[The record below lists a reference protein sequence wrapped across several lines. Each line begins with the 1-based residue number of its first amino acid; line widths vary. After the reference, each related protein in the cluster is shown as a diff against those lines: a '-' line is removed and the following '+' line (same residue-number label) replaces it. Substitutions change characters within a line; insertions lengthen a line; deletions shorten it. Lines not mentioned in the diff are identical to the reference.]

1 MKRAKRQPR
10 RAVMLMVCRVRVRWA
25 VRVLAAHDGEPYVV
39 MRTVVDGMGLDWK
52 SQHTKLVDK
61 FASTVVM
68 ITTVGEVLRMT
79 RLEIRA

>member
-25 VRVLAAHDGEPYVV
+25 VRVLAGCLGVP
-39 MRTVVDGMGLDWK
+39 
-52 SQHTKLVDK
+52 
-61 FASTVVM
+61 
-68 ITTVGEVLRMT
+68 VGEVLRMT